1 MSQIEDSKKT
11 RCFSLSCKHERVL
24 QCLIPESILTSCN
37 IYFMAANKENENV
50 DIKNKEGMKLA
61 INNHLTINK

>member
-1 MSQIEDSKKT
+1 MFFFWVVSMSE
-11 RCFSLSCKHERVL
+11 FY
-24 QCLIPESILTSCN
+24 ILTSCN